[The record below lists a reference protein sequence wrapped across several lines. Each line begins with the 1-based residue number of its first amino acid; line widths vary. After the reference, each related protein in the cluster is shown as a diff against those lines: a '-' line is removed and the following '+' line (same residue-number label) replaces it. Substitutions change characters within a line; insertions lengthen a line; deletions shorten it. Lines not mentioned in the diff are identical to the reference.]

1 MLPIRNE
8 VSWSALIKGY
18 THNGKD
24 HEALSCLEQ
33 MRAEGISPN
42 AITFISIL
50 KACGNT
56 GAINEGIKIHDEIE
70 TRRDLLEKNI
80 VLGTVLVDMYVKC
93 EIFSANSF
101 AGFFLE
107 VGLCILLIWRMEGSR
122 SAQRASCPRC
132 GLLVYINFR
141 TYPIRARS

>member
-1 MLPIRNE
+1 MYARCGLFIEAQYVLDVLPIRNE
-8 VSWSALIKGY
+8 VSWSALIEGY

-42 AITFISIL
+42 EITFISIL

-80 VLGTVLVDMYVKC
+80 VLGTVLCRYVC
-93 EIFSANSF
+93 ERCLQKQKLCYKGSLFEMLS
-101 AGFFLE
+101 
-107 VGLCILLIWRMEGSR
+107 VGMH
-122 SAQRASCPRC
+122 
-132 GLLVYINFR
+132 
-141 TYPIRARS
+141 

>member
-1 MLPIRNE
+1 M
-8 VSWSALIKGY
+8 
-18 THNGKD
+18 
-24 HEALSCLEQ
+24 Q
-33 MRAEGISPN
+33 AEGISPN
-42 AITFISIL
+42 AIPFISIL

-56 GAINEGIKIHDEIE
+56 RSINEGIKIHDEIE

-107 VGLCILLIWRMEGSR
+107 VGLCILWNWRMEGSQ

-132 GLLVYINFR
+132 SLVVYINFR
-141 TYPIRARS
+141 TYPTRARS